1 MGFMFLNCNKR
12 VPFSGWITLTFLLN
26 HTKTNM
32 ATNSPKWDQEM
43 ATLTTVGAIQGN
55 TQTSASQGQGL
66 HVEKHKPK
74 AGFRAKYKI
83 VHM

>member
-1 MGFMFLNCNKR
+1 
-12 VPFSGWITLTFLLN
+12 
-26 HTKTNM
+26 M
-32 ATNSPKWDQEM
+32 ATNSPKRDQEM

-66 HVEKHKPK
+66 HMEKHKPK